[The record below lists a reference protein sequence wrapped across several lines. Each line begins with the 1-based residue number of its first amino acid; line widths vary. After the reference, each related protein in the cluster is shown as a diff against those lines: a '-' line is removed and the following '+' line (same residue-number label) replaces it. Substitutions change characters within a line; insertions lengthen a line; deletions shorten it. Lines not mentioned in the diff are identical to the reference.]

1 MDTKELEKYL
11 RSLPDRI
18 LPEAAETVAE
28 TATEYYRETFRK
40 KAFDGN
46 PWAPARVQKRTGSL
60 LIDSG
65 AMMNSIRASHVSPEK
80 VVISAG
86 NEKVD
91 YAAVHNEGYSGPV
104 TVPVHTRRTGKYGN
118 VKVRQ
123 HTRNVSIP
131 QRQFLGNSDELN
143 DMIHDRIEKY
153 IESLDI

>member
-1 MDTKELEKYL
+1 MNIKELDRYL
-11 RSLPDRI
+11 QSLPDRI
-18 LPEAAETVAE
+18 IPEAAEIVAE

-65 AMMNSIRASHVSPEK
+65 AMMNSIRASTVTPEK

-91 YAAVHNEGYSGPV
+91 YARVHNEGYSGPV
-104 TVPVHTRRTGKYGN
+104 TVPAHTRRTKNGN
-118 VKVRQ
+118 VSVRQ

-131 QRQFLGNSDELN
+131 RRQFLGDSAELN
-143 DMIHDRIEKY
+143 DRIHEKIEKY
-153 IESLDI
+153 IESLEI

>member
-1 MDTKELEKYL
+1 MDIKELERYL
-11 RSLPDRI
+11 KALPDRI
-18 LPEAAETVAE
+18 LPEAAEIVAE

-46 PWAPARVQKRTGSL
+46 PWTPAKVQKRTGSL

-65 AMMNSIRASHVSPEK
+65 AMMNSIRASSVSPEK

-91 YAAVHNEGYSGPV
+91 YARVHNEGYSGPV
-104 TVPVHTRRTGKYGN
+104 TVPAHTRHTRRGN

-123 HTRNVSIP
+123 HTRNARIP
-131 QRQFLGNSDELN
+131 QRQFLGDSEELN
-143 DMIHDRIEKY
+143 GEIHDRIEKY
-153 IESLDI
+153 IESLLK

>member
-1 MDTKELEKYL
+1 MDIKELDRYL

-18 LPEAAETVAE
+18 LPEAAEIIAE

-46 PWAPARVQKRTGSL
+46 PWAPAKVQKRTGSL

-65 AMMNSIRASHVSPEK
+65 AMMNSIRASSVSPEK

-86 NEKVD
+86 NDKVE
-91 YAAVHNEGYSGPV
+91 YARVHNEGYSGPV
-104 TVPVHTRRTGKYGN
+104 TVPAHTRHTRHGDVN
-118 VKVRQ
+118 VRK

-131 QRQFLGNSDELN
+131 QRQFLGDSKELN
-143 DMIHDRIEKY
+143 DKIHDRLEKF
-153 IESLDI
+153 IESLEI

>member
-1 MDTKELEKYL
+1 MNIKELDRYL
-11 RSLPDRI
+11 QSLPDRI
-18 LPEAAETVAE
+18 IPEAAEIVAE

-46 PWAPARVQKRTGSL
+46 PWTPARVQKRTGSL

-65 AMMNSIRASHVSPEK
+65 AMMNSIRASTVTPEK

-91 YAAVHNEGYSGPV
+91 YARVHNEGYSGLV
-104 TVPVHTRRTGKYGN
+104 SVPAHTRRTRHGN
-118 VKVRQ
+118 VNVRR

-131 QRQFLGNSDELN
+131 RRQFLGDSAELN
-143 DMIHDRIEKY
+143 DRIHEKIEKY
-153 IESLDI
+153 IESLEI